1 MASFLLITFIIST
14 FTKFCQYKSLIY
26 SHFFAFSGQI
36 CYNKS
41 IFNFKEEHLMENIGK
56 INGSVTTT
64 KATTHQ
70 KFWNKFRNTFAKFSS
85 FMNRASPIVCQI
97 SQSIQSLLVRIIRIN
112 YMSLIAALL
121 LVMAY
126 EAGLLESFPALQ
138 WLAGAELRLW
148 NWFSGL
154 IMDLANWIFTIT
166 PEIHIPILSDFFEW
180 ARYILL
186 GS

>member
-1 MASFLLITFIIST
+1 MASISKT
-14 FTKFCQYKSLIY
+14 NSSAVNAL
-26 SHFFAFSGQI
+26 
-36 CYNKS
+36 
-41 IFNFKEEHLMENIGK
+41 
-56 INGSVTTT
+56 TTI
-64 KATTHQ
+64 Q
-70 KFWNKFRNTFAKFSS
+70 SPWSKFWNKFRNKAGEFQKSAT
-85 FMNRASPIVCQI
+85 PIVKRI
-97 SQSIQSLLVRIIRIN
+97 AHSSRVILARIIRIN

-121 LVMAY
+121 LVMTY

-138 WLAGAELRLW
+138 WLAGVELRLW

-154 IMDLANWIFTIT
+154 IMDLANWLFTFI

>member
-1 MASFLLITFIIST
+1 MANIGNNNNST
-14 FTKFCQYKSLIY
+14 VNALTTVQSPW
-26 SHFFAFSGQI
+26 
-36 CYNKS
+36 
-41 IFNFKEEHLMENIGK
+41 FNFWN
-56 INGSVTTT
+56 
-64 KATTHQ
+64 
-70 KFWNKFRNTFAKFSS
+70 KFWNKARGFKENATPVVKQAFASTKVFAGKILR
-85 FMNRASPIVCQI
+85 F
-97 SQSIQSLLVRIIRIN
+97 N
-112 YMSLIAALL
+112 YLSLIAALL
-121 LVMAY
+121 LVMAS

-154 IMDLANWIFTIT
+154 IMGLANWIFTFI

>member
-1 MASFLLITFIIST
+1 MANISKT
-14 FTKFCQYKSLIY
+14 NSSAVNAL
-26 SHFFAFSGQI
+26 
-36 CYNKS
+36 
-41 IFNFKEEHLMENIGK
+41 
-56 INGSVTTT
+56 TT
-64 KATTHQ
+64 Q
-70 KFWNKFRNTFAKFSS
+70 SPWSKFWNKFRNKAGEFQKSAT
-85 FMNRASPIVCQI
+85 PIVKRI
-97 SQSIQSLLVRIIRIN
+97 AHSSRVILARIIRIN

-121 LVMAY
+121 LVMTY
-126 EAGLLESFPALQ
+126 EAGLLESFPALH

-154 IMDLANWIFTIT
+154 IMDLANWIFTIA

>member
-1 MASFLLITFIIST
+1 MANISKT
-14 FTKFCQYKSLIY
+14 NSSAVNAL
-26 SHFFAFSGQI
+26 
-36 CYNKS
+36 
-41 IFNFKEEHLMENIGK
+41 
-56 INGSVTTT
+56 TT
-64 KATTHQ
+64 Q
-70 KFWNKFRNTFAKFSS
+70 SPWSKFWNKFRNKAGEFQKSAT
-85 FMNRASPIVCQI
+85 PIVKKI
-97 SQSIQSLLVRIIRIN
+97 AHSSRVILARIIRIN

-121 LVMAY
+121 LVIAY

-138 WLAGAELRLW
+138 WLAGVELRLW

-154 IMDLANWIFTIT
+154 IMDLANWLFTFI

>member
-1 MASFLLITFIIST
+1 MT
-14 FTKFCQYKSLIY
+14 
-26 SHFFAFSGQI
+26 
-36 CYNKS
+36 
-41 IFNFKEEHLMENIGK
+41 NIGK
-56 INGSVTTT
+56 NNSFTQNALTTV
-64 KATTHQ
+64 Q
-70 KFWNKFRNTFAKFSS
+70 NPWSNFWNKFRNKAGEFKKSATPVVKQAFASAKVFSG
-85 FMNRASPIVCQI
+85 
-97 SQSIQSLLVRIIRIN
+97 RILRFN
-112 YMSLIAALL
+112 YLSLIAALL
-121 LVMAY
+121 LAMSS

-154 IMDLANWIFTIT
+154 IMDLANWIFTIA

>member
-1 MASFLLITFIIST
+1 MANISKT
-14 FTKFCQYKSLIY
+14 NSSAVNAL
-26 SHFFAFSGQI
+26 
-36 CYNKS
+36 
-41 IFNFKEEHLMENIGK
+41 
-56 INGSVTTT
+56 TT
-64 KATTHQ
+64 Q
-70 KFWNKFRNTFAKFSS
+70 SPWSKFWNKFRNKAGEFQKSAT
-85 FMNRASPIVCQI
+85 PIVKKI
-97 SQSIQSLLVRIIRIN
+97 AHSSRVILARIIRIN

-126 EAGLLESFPALQ
+126 EAGLLDSFPALQ
-138 WLAGAELRLW
+138 WLAGVELRLW

-154 IMDLANWIFTIT
+154 IMDLANWLFTFI

>member
-1 MASFLLITFIIST
+1 MASISKT
-14 FTKFCQYKSLIY
+14 NSSAVNAL
-26 SHFFAFSGQI
+26 
-36 CYNKS
+36 
-41 IFNFKEEHLMENIGK
+41 
-56 INGSVTTT
+56 TTI
-64 KATTHQ
+64 Q
-70 KFWNKFRNTFAKFSS
+70 SPWSKFWNKFRNKAGEFQKSAT
-85 FMNRASPIVCQI
+85 PIVKRI
-97 SQSIQSLLVRIIRIN
+97 AHSSRVILARIIRIN

-138 WLAGAELRLW
+138 WLAGVELRLW

-154 IMDLANWIFTIT
+154 IMDLANWLFTFI
-166 PEIHIPILSDFFEW
+166 PEIHIPISSDFFEW

>member
-1 MASFLLITFIIST
+1 MASISKT
-14 FTKFCQYKSLIY
+14 NSSAVNAL
-26 SHFFAFSGQI
+26 
-36 CYNKS
+36 
-41 IFNFKEEHLMENIGK
+41 
-56 INGSVTTT
+56 TTI
-64 KATTHQ
+64 Q
-70 KFWNKFRNTFAKFSS
+70 SPWSKFWNKFRNKAGEFQKSAT
-85 FMNRASPIVCQI
+85 PIVKKI
-97 SQSIQSLLVRIIRIN
+97 AHSSRVILARIIRIN

-138 WLAGAELRLW
+138 WLAGVELRLW

-154 IMDLANWIFTIT
+154 IMDLANWIFTIA

>member
-1 MASFLLITFIIST
+1 MANISKT
-14 FTKFCQYKSLIY
+14 NSSAVNAL
-26 SHFFAFSGQI
+26 
-36 CYNKS
+36 
-41 IFNFKEEHLMENIGK
+41 
-56 INGSVTTT
+56 TT
-64 KATTHQ
+64 Q
-70 KFWNKFRNTFAKFSS
+70 SPWSKFWNKFRNKAGEFQKSAT
-85 FMNRASPIVCQI
+85 PIVKKI
-97 SQSIQSLLVRIIRIN
+97 AHSSRVILARIIRIN

-138 WLAGAELRLW
+138 WLAGVELRLW

-154 IMDLANWIFTIT
+154 IMDLANWLFTFI